1 MAETL
6 RTLVARWPSVLLG
19 VTIGALVAGLGFLTA
34 TPLYTTETRF
44 FVATT
49 DAVDLYNAVQGS
61 TLALDRIDSYAEYL
75 TDQQMTSAVISDLG
89 LPMTPNQLRERITAT
104 VVPDTVIISVTVTD
118 SLPARAAAI
127 AESIDTQFP
136 LLVRRL
142 ETPQGGTQS
151 PVKVTITAEPE
162 VPTGPSEP
170 SVAKYLVLGL
180 VLGLVGGVCLAL
192 WRERSDDRL
201 RHDTEAASI
210 VDAPLLAV
218 IPKHDDLARRTVWEP
233 SPPNGA
239 GEALRRLRTNL
250 TSVNSGPLP
259 RVVAVTSATPQ
270 EGRTTVA
277 TNLAVS
283 LSRTGQSVL
292 LVDGDLRGRGVTTAF
307 GLTDSPGLVDVLEG
321 RVPVDV
327 ACTTVDVGDL
337 HVLPTGLA
345 PSDPG
350 DVLVSSRMG
359 QVLEELRS
367 RYDTVLIDTPALLPV
382 ADTGEL
388 ARGVDGV
395 LLCVRLGV
403 TRRTQLETTRTLLER
418 VGTPIIGVVVTMAP
432 ASPGRAVDG
441 RRSRFGRLGSWR
453 FTGAVRGGHSTDQDP
468 SRSPT
473 PLATSGTP
481 DST

>member
-1 MAETL
+1 
-6 RTLVARWPSVLLG
+6 
-19 VTIGALVAGLGFLTA
+19 
-34 TPLYTTETRF
+34 
-44 FVATT
+44 
-49 DAVDLYNAVQGS
+49 
-61 TLALDRIDSYAEYL
+61 
-75 TDQQMTSAVISDLG
+75 
-89 LPMTPNQLRERITAT
+89 
-104 VVPDTVIISVTVTD
+104 VTVTD

-162 VPTGPSEP
+162 VPTSPSEP
-170 SVAKYLVLGL
+170 SVVKYLVLGL
-180 VLGLVGGVCLAL
+180 GLGLVGGICLAL
-192 WRERSDDRL
+192 LRARSDDRL
-201 RHDTEAASI
+201 RHATEAAAI

-218 IPKHDDLARRTVWEP
+218 IPKHDDLARRTVWES

-250 TSVNSGPLP
+250 TSLNSGPQP
-259 RVVAVTSATPQ
+259 RVVAVTSATPR

-283 LSRTGQSVL
+283 LSRAGQSVL

-321 RVPVDV
+321 RVAADV
-327 ACTTVDVGDL
+327 ACVDVDVDVDVGDL

-359 QVLEELRS
+359 QVLVVLRS

-403 TRRTQLETTRTLLER
+403 TRRTQLETTRTLLEQ

-432 ASPGRAVDG
+432 ASPGPAVDG
-441 RRSRFGRLGSWR
+441 RRSRFGPVASWRWR
-453 FTGAVRGGHSTDQDP
+453 FTSAVRGRHSTDQDSSP
-468 SRSPT
+468 SPT
-473 PLATSGTP
+473 PLATSSAP
-481 DST
+481 DSK